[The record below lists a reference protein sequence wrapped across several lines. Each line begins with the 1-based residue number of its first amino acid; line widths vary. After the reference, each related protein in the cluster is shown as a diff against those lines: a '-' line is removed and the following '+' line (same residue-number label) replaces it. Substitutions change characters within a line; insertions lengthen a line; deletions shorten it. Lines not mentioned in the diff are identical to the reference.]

1 MTDGDRTI
9 TREERVNNILAHV
22 NTIKH
27 EIGLIVKELLS
38 IYNNRQPDEWKY
50 NIYKTN
56 KILKIR
62 DRLFKDIS
70 KSINKLSKIV
80 DRDI

>member
-22 NTIKH
+22 NTIKY

-38 IYNNRQPDEWKY
+38 IYSNRQPDEWKY
-50 NIYKTN
+50 NI
-56 KILKIR
+56 
-62 DRLFKDIS
+62 LFKYIS
-70 KSINKLSKIV
+70 KSINKFSKIV

>member
-1 MTDGDRTI
+1 MIDGARTI

-27 EIGLIVKELLS
+27 EIEMIDKELLS
-38 IYNNRQPDEWKY
+38 IYSSKQPDEWKY

-62 DRLFKDIS
+62 DRLFKSIS
-70 KSINKLSKIV
+70 KSINKLSKLV
-80 DRDI
+80 DEDI

>member
-1 MTDGDRTI
+1 MIEGVKPI
-9 TREERVNNILAHV
+9 TREERVNNVLSHV
-22 NTIKH
+22 NKIKH
-27 EIGLIVKELLS
+27 EIEMIVQELLS
-38 IYNNRQPDEWKY
+38 IYNNKQPDKWKY

-70 KSINKLSKIV
+70 ISINKLSKLV
-80 DRDI
+80 DKDI

>member
-1 MTDGDRTI
+1 MTDGGRTI

-22 NTIKH
+22 NTIKY

-38 IYNNRQPDEWKY
+38 IYSNRQPDEWKY

>member
-1 MTDGDRTI
+1 MIEGVKPI
-9 TREERVNNILAHV
+9 TREERVNNVLTHV
-22 NTIKH
+22 NKIKN
-27 EIGLIVKELLS
+27 EIEMIVQELLS
-38 IYNNRQPDEWKY
+38 IYNNKQPDKWKY

-70 KSINKLSKIV
+70 KSINKLSKLV
-80 DRDI
+80 DKDI

>member
-9 TREERVNNILAHV
+9 TKEERVNNILAHV
-22 NTIKH
+22 NKIKY

-38 IYNNRQPDEWKY
+38 IYSNNQPDEWKY

-62 DRLFKDIS
+62 DRLLKDIS
-70 KSINKLSKIV
+70 KSINKLSKLV

>member
-27 EIGLIVKELLS
+27 EIELIVKELLS
-38 IYNNRQPDEWKY
+38 IYDNKQPDEWKY

-70 KSINKLSKIV
+70 KSINKLSKLV